1 MQFPEVF
8 WDSEVD
14 YFGITQPP
22 GEDTRGRCFMFWN
35 LARFNDG
42 APLLAALV
50 SGPSARAAEGADT
63 EELQQHMLQVRSRLP
78 RHEQAY
84 VTPVSGSTCA
94 APPATC
100 QQPDHGGF

>member
-1 MQFPEVF
+1 VLRTALLQFPEVF
-8 WDSEVD
+8 WDSSVD

-50 SGPSARAAEGADT
+50 SGRSAAAAEAPDT
-63 EELQQHMLQVRSRLP
+63 QELQEHMLQVGERY
-78 RHEQAY
+78 QAY
-84 VTPVSGSTCA
+84 
-94 APPATC
+94 
-100 QQPDHGGF
+100 